1 MSLPITR
8 PALRYFGGKFREG
21 KWVIG
26 HFPIHECYVEPFGGA
41 ASVLL
46 QKSISP
52 LEVYNDLDSGVV
64 NFFRVLRERPAE
76 FIRAV
81 QLTPMSREE
90 YNLAWEPSDDPLEMA
105 RRFYVRS
112 WQARRGPSTQRKSG
126 WRFQRTNTRHKKT
139 TDDFNE
145 VDALWPIVAR
155 LKEVQIENDEA
166 IKVIQRFDSR
176 ETLCYVDPPYL
187 TQVRSGSW
195 AKCCYVHEMTDEQ
208 HIKLADVLHSVVGKV
223 VISGYPSELYEKLFP
238 GWGSYQKRSR
248 TEMNFFR
255 VEKIWCSPN
264 CFNSGQLRMNENEGS
279 H

>member
-1 MSLPITR
+1 M
-8 PALRYFGGKFREG
+8 
-21 KWVIG
+21 IG
-26 HFPIHECYVEPFGGA
+26 HFPPHECYVEPFGGA
-41 ASVLL
+41 ASILL
-46 QKSISP
+46 QKPLSP

-64 NFFRVLRERPAE
+64 NFFKVLRERPEE

-90 YNLAWEPSDDPLEMA
+90 YNLAWELSDDALEMA
-105 RRFYVRS
+105 RRFYVRA

-145 VDALWPIVAR
+145 IDGLWSIVAR
-155 LKEVQIENDEA
+155 LKEVQIENDEGT
-166 IKVIQRFDSR
+166 KVIQRFDSQQ
-176 ETLCYVDPPYL
+176 TLFYVDPPYL

-195 AKCCYVHEMTDEQ
+195 AKCCYVHEMTDDQ
-208 HIKLADVLHSVVGKV
+208 HKNLAEVLHSVKGKV
-223 VISGYPSELYEKLFP
+223 VISGYPSKLYEQLYS
-238 GWGSYQKRSR
+238 GWPSYTKRSR

-255 VEKIWCSPN
+255 VEQIWVSPN
-264 CFNSGQLRMNENEGS
+264 CFTSGQLRMSENEGS